1 MKAFKVGVNCIY
13 VVSPETYT
21 VLTVLLFSHSVV
33 SNSLR
38 PPRLSPPGSSVH
50 GVFQARLLQ
59 WVAISYSRGSS
70 SPRDQTRVSCVFC
83 ICRCILYHCATWE
96 ALTNLEASNKYRTE
110 LHKLKF
116 NRNWSL
122 AYITDYAV
130 VWHWRS
136 HLLPWFIQFSIY
148 KEEVS
153 YLPFR
158 CAIRMILTFSGKLYL
173 NLWGINI

>member
-1 MKAFKVGVNCIY
+1 MLA
-13 VVSPETYT
+13 
-21 VLTVLLFSHSVV
+21 VLLFSHSAV

-38 PPRLSPPGSSVH
+38 PPGLWPP
-50 GVFQARLLQ
+50 RLLCPWSFPGKNTALGCHFLLQ
-59 WVAISYSRGSS
+59 GIFLTQGSN
-70 SPRDQTRVSCVFC
+70 PVSCVSC
-83 ICRCILYHCATWE
+83 IGRCILYHCAAWE

-110 LHKLKF
+110 LNKLEFKS
-116 NRNWSL
+116 NWGL
-122 AYITDYAV
+122 AYIADYAA